1 MTLLLPTK
9 FYPPPAPARFVA
21 RPHLLKKL
29 DEALTCR
36 LTLVS
41 APAGAGKTVLVSAW
55 AQAIRQKGVAAFG
68 WLSLDEADN
77 APGRFWEY
85 LAACL
90 EEGGAGLDSASIL
103 PENGEAGSAKC
114 SLLNTRGV

>member
-9 FYPPPAPARFVA
+9 FYPPPAPGGFIA
-21 RPHLLKKL
+21 RPQLLETL
-29 DEALTCR
+29 DEALGCR

-55 AQAIRQKGVAAFG
+55 AQAKRQRGEAAFG

-85 LAACL
+85 LAAS
-90 EEGGAGLDSASIL
+90 LDRKS
-103 PENGEAGSAKC
+103 
-114 SLLNTRGV
+114 VV